1 MKPGGFGVKY
11 LYQMS
16 KFVISG
22 GKSLDGKIIASGSK
36 NSALALIPATLL
48 ADGPTTITNLPDIG
62 DVSVM
67 LEIAEKL
74 GCKISRG
81 DGWATIDPTNI
92 ESYELPAVLSSKVRA
107 SVIFAAPLLCQF
119 GKAVITPPG
128 GDQIGER
135 LLDTHFS
142 MLKEFGI
149 AVAQRDGKFY
159 FDWRKKLTPR
169 VFLEEASV
177 TATEMGLILASKL
190 PGDVTIDDAAS
201 EPHIEDLISLLN
213 AMGAKISG
221 SGTNR
226 IQIQGVSKLGGVEH
240 KVIPDYICSGTF
252 AIAAAV
258 TGGRVEIQD
267 CGPGQYDMILNYL
280 GNMGVDAGIKG
291 TSLVVNPSKL
301 TAAKRKFQTRP
312 WPGFPT
318 DLMSPFIVL
327 ATQTQGTV
335 LCHDWMYEWRIFFV
349 DDLISMGANIF
360 IADPHRVVVTG
371 KTPLHGERL
380 FCKDIRA
387 GMSVILAA
395 LTAQGESEIENIETV
410 ERGYEKIEERFKSLG
425 AEITRKN

>member
-1 MKPGGFGVKY
+1 
-11 LYQMS
+11 MS
-16 KFVISG
+16 KFIISG
-22 GKSLDGKIIASGSK
+22 GRKLSGTIKASGSK
-36 NSALALIPATLL
+36 NSVLALIPASLL
-48 ADGPTTITNLPDIG
+48 ADGPVTLTNVPNIR

-74 GCKISRG
+74 GAKVTKS
-81 DGWATIDPTNI
+81 DGEVTIDPTSLN
-92 ESYELPAVLSSKVRA
+92 SSELPADLSSKVRA
-107 SVIFAAPLLCQF
+107 SVIFAAPLLARF
-119 GKAVITPPG
+119 GKATITPPG

-142 MLKEFGI
+142 MLKEFG
-149 AVAQRDGKFY
+149 VKVSQGDGRFN
-159 FDWRKKLTPR
+159 FDWKEKKTPR

-177 TATEMGLILASKL
+177 TATEMGLILSSKL
-190 PGDVTIDDAAS
+190 DGDVTIDDAAS
-201 EPHIEDLISLLN
+201 EPHIEDLASMLSD
-213 AMGAKISG
+213 MGVRITG

-226 IQIQGVSKLGGVEH
+226 LQIQGANKLGGVEH
-240 KVIPDYICSGTF
+240 KVVSDYICSGTF
-252 AIAAAV
+252 AIAAAI
-258 TGGRVEIQD
+258 TGGSVEIQD
-267 CGPGQYDMILNYL
+267 CGPRQYDMILNYMR
-280 GNMGVDAGIKG
+280 NMGVDVELKG
-291 TSLVVNPSKL
+291 TSLIVNPSKL
-301 TAAKRKFQTRP
+301 VAAKRKFQTRP

-371 KTPLHGERL
+371 PTPLHGERL

-387 GMSVILAA
+387 GMSIILAA
-395 LTAQGESEIENIETV
+395 LVAGGESEIENIEMV

-425 AEITRKN
+425 AEISRKN